1 MFVLRTLWY
10 SSWTTELKRVSQVE
24 QSQWRCLTMC
34 ASRCTGV
41 GKLRSHTAQVTSSSS
56 EHRVRTPS
64 HLAVYPA
71 LTPVAVLLPEGGG
84 VVDAEV
90 VVRHHA
96 VPAAGARPRPAA
108 AAALATRHLRGGGP
122 RPLLLLGRV
131 GVWRAGPDYGRAVCV
146 LPAPALLGYKLR
158 LGLGQFLVRI
168 FCQQSAT

>member
-1 MFVLRTLWY
+1 ML
-10 SSWTTELKRVSQVE
+10 
-24 QSQWRCLTMC
+24 
-34 ASRCTGV
+34 V
-41 GKLRSHTAQVTSSSS
+41 GSFNLEKALVGAFSVIVQLHRLDNRFAALETV
-56 EHRVRTPS
+56 HRVRTPS

-96 VPAAGARPRPAA
+96 VPATGARPRPAA

-122 RPLLLLGRV
+122 RPQPRPLLLLGRV
-131 GVWRAGPDYGRAVCV
+131 SVWRAGPDYGRAVCV
-146 LPAPALLGYKLR
+146 FPAPALLGYKLR